1 MTIEK
6 DYQELIYAF
15 AIGCLDFEEQSAFLD
30 YQSQNPNFYRNELN
44 EYQNLAALLPSILTI
59 ENPEANLKLKVA
71 KKLYSFK
78 DEIRAKKKKL
88 TLETI
93 ESEPEKKVHI
103 ENIEHEKPKL
113 EIIEDVKKTIEQKEE
128 MVKEKD
134 ITDTENIEV
143 VTPERKTK
151 EIFRSSQT
159 TQIQGRDLKSFLKRK
174 KKTVEDKI
182 ISSKE
187 IQKKDGFVVSQDEIK
202 LEQEKPKKKVV
213 KETTEKQKKSTYVP
227 YRERRTYAENR
238 SKNYTPIIFLL
249 FIIMTAGFIWIHFS
263 TSSRISKLQQ
273 DVNRLT
279 YQISSLTTSFRKNND
294 LQEILTTKNVRV
306 VNLSPTRLGNKSY
319 GKLIISFDKNKG
331 FYQMFNMPKLEKSM
345 SYQLWVNVSRSY
357 FSLGVFTPNGNSEY
371 YPFKLPQLSGKQT
384 IKFLVSKEQKLG
396 AERPGKLIY
405 MNGRL

>member
-59 ENPEANLKLKVA
+59 ENPEADLKLKVA

-113 EIIEDVKKTIEQKEE
+113 KIIEDVKKTIEQKEE

-134 ITDTENIEV
+134 FAGTENIEV

-187 IQKKDGFVVSQDEIK
+187 KQKKDGFVVSQDEIK
-202 LEQEKPKKKVV
+202 LEQEKPEKKVV

-238 SKNYTPIIFLL
+238 SKNYAPIIFLL

-263 TSSRISKLQQ
+263 TSLK
-273 DVNRLT
+273 DVAF
-279 YQISSLTTSFRKNND
+279 SFWTIILLVVGAFLLLNNY
-294 LQEILTTKNVRV
+294 TK
-306 VNLSPTRLGNKSY
+306 K
-319 GKLIISFDKNKG
+319 
-331 FYQMFNMPKLEKSM
+331 
-345 SYQLWVNVSRSY
+345 
-357 FSLGVFTPNGNSEY
+357 
-371 YPFKLPQLSGKQT
+371 
-384 IKFLVSKEQKLG
+384 
-396 AERPGKLIY
+396 
-405 MNGRL
+405 